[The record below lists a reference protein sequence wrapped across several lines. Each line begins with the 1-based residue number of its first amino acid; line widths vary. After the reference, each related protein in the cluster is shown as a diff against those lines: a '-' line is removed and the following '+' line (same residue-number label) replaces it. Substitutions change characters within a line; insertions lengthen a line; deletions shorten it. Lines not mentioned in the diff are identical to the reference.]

1 MEGNKLATDNDTYA
15 GLIRC
20 PEIKPI
26 EGKDRI
32 GVINLSGNN
41 VIVRKDQFKEGDMGL
56 YIYVDSVLPVEMVEH
71 YQLTRLKN
79 GRLKAMKMSGIVSQG
94 IFLPLT
100 YPKIKKDAPEFTN
113 LAEELE
119 VLHWKPDVK
128 LYKGQT
134 PHINARNWL
143 NWLDVMHISRMNR
156 PDYENTFN
164 ANDRVIV
171 TEKIHGMNAS
181 FAFIRAYTDS
191 LTGKEHEAS
200 FHVMSR
206 KVNFKRDR
214 IGLLNEDIDFQT
226 NAFYSIA
233 DKYNLE
239 QKLQAYSEGCDCDI
253 IIRGEIFGKRV
264 QDLEYGMD
272 GIDFRVFDIQIEKGK
287 YEDWDNVEKI
297 ANEFGLQ
304 TVPILYRG
312 KYDPDVVKNR
322 AESRSFL
329 CPTQISEGVV
339 VRCEKETKLPSGER
353 KILKL
358 LSSAYVLRD
367 DSKENAE

>member
-1 MEGNKLATDNDTYA
+1 MATDNDTYA

-26 EGKDRI
+26 EGTDRI

-71 YQLTRLKN
+71 YNLTRLKN

-94 IFLPLT
+94 IFVPLT
-100 YPKIKKDAPEFTN
+100 YDKIRKDAPEFTN
-113 LAEELE
+113 LASELE

-164 ANDRVIV
+164 ENDRVVV

-181 FAFIRAYTDS
+181 FAYVRAYTDPIS
-191 LTGKEHEAS
+191 GKEHEAA

-206 KVNFKRDR
+206 KVNFKRER

-233 DKYNLE
+233 DKYDLE
-239 QKLQAYSEGCDCDI
+239 NQLKRYSDTNKCDVV
-253 IIRGEIFGKRV
+253 IRGEIFGKGI
-264 QDLEYGMD
+264 QDLEYSMD
-272 GIDFRVFDIQIEKGK
+272 GIDFRLFDVQFEKGK
-287 YEDWDNVEKI
+287 YADWVDVFTTAIVLNLK
-297 ANEFGLQ
+297 F
-304 TVPILYRG
+304 VPVLYQG
-312 KYDPDVVKNR
+312 KYNVNKIKEL
-322 AESRSFL
+322 AEQKSTI
-329 CPTQISEGVV
+329 CPSQISEGVV
-339 VRCEKETKLPSGER
+339 VRCETETKLPSGER